1 MRPALVAALAA
12 VLALAPRPAA
22 AQPAL
27 ALNLT
32 PAFETFSGTAARPDD
47 STVAG
52 AFDFEHHLG
61 ATRLW
66 YSFDGASYADEGS
79 WASWRHGLG
88 ATWRLGGEEARTR
101 AWAGASA
108 SLRRNGSS
116 WSYANYTGLGAF
128 ANVETRPVTGLV
140 LRAGYRFDARQL
152 DDLPSLDQ
160 RQHDGFASLRANLPT
175 RTTLIGELHLGLKDY
190 DGDPTALVLADT
202 PAATPLQVQ
211 QGQSGAGRGQ
221 GGAGQG
227 QMTEQQM
234 LVRPPVV
241 APAASGS
248 GPARADLVSWMLRA
262 AQSLADRT
270 GLSLQYYQ
278 RVTSGDVPPAL
289 VSTPALFFD
298 DGVYDDPFASDALAF
313 RGSLK
318 QAFGN
323 GAWVEASGGW
333 TRRDYRGQPA
343 LGLDGQPL
351 PGGATRADR
360 VSQASLVA
368 SIPVLT
374 ARTGSWSL
382 ALQPGW
388 RYTDSSSNDAYYDYA
403 SHALELGLS
412 LSY

>member
-1 MRPALVAALAA
+1 MRPALVAALAT
-12 VLALAPRPAA
+12 VLAAAPRPAA

-27 ALNLT
+27 ALDLT
-32 PAFETFSGTAARPDD
+32 PAFETFSGTAPRPDD

-52 AFDFEHHLG
+52 ALDFEHNLG
-61 ATRLW
+61 AARLW

-88 ATWRLGGEEARTR
+88 ATWRLGDEEARTR
-101 AWAGASA
+101 AWTGASA

-140 LRAGYRFDARQL
+140 LRAGYRFDARQF
-152 DDLPSLDQ
+152 DDLQSLDQ

-190 DGDPTALVLADT
+190 DGDPTATGL
-202 PAATPLQVQ
+202 PASAGETPLQVQ
-211 QGQSGAGRGQ
+211 QGRAGAGNGH
-221 GGAGQG
+221 G
-227 QMTEQQM
+227 QMTQQQ
-234 LVRPPVV
+234 LLTRPPVV
-241 APAASGS
+241 PPVTSGS
-248 GPARADLVSWMLRA
+248 GPARARLTSWMLRA

-278 RVTSGDVPPAL
+278 RVTSGDLPPAL

-313 RGSLK
+313 RGALK

-343 LGLDGQPL
+343 LGLDGLPL
-351 PGGATRADR
+351 PDGATRADR

-403 SHALELGLS
+403 SHAFELGLS

>member
-12 VLALAPRPAA
+12 VLAGAPRPAA

-52 AFDFEHHLG
+52 AFDFEHDLG
-61 ATRLW
+61 AARLW

-88 ATWRLGGEEARTR
+88 ATWRLGSEEARTR

-116 WSYANYTGLGAF
+116 WSYASFTGLGAF

-140 LRAGYRFDARQL
+140 LRAGYRFDARQF

-190 DGDPTALVLADT
+190 DGEATSSGLPATAAE
-202 PAATPLQVQ
+202 TPLQVQ
-211 QGQSGAGRGQ
+211 QGRAGAGNGRGQ
-221 GGAGQG
+221 
-227 QMTEQQM
+227 MTQQQM
-234 LVRPPVV
+234 LTRPPVV
-241 APAASGS
+241 PPVTSGS
-248 GPARADLVSWMLRA
+248 GPARARLTSWMLRG

-270 GLSLQYYQ
+270 GLALQYYQ

-318 QAFGN
+318 QAFGS

-343 LGLDGQPL
+343 LDLDGLPL
-351 PGGATRADR
+351 PDGATRVDR
-360 VSQASLVA
+360 VSQASLLA